1 MADAG
6 DRSIDKVKRLI
17 PPSQLKVCR
26 LEDGF
31 GWEEICSY
39 MEVPV
44 PDQEWPGR
52 NTPDEFHKHT
62 AVFHRLGD
70 LKLFT
75 IATVVAAPIVAAG
88 VWYLRQSRLR

>member
-6 DRSIDKVKRLI
+6 HLSIDKVKRLI

-52 NTPDEFHKHT
+52 HTPDEFRQNT
-62 AVFHRLGD
+62 AGFQKKGQ

-75 IATVVAAPIVAAG
+75 LATAIAAPLVAAG
-88 VWYLRQSRLR
+88 VWYLKQSRLR